1 MGCENTA
8 RGLNAPL
15 ELNIVLVLV
24 PLNTGV
30 ASAGDDARVM
40 FVTSSL
46 DALYLISSFR
56 GTSSNTR
63 DIANKV
69 CTNCSCAM

>member
-1 MGCENTA
+1 MVRIAEYCFNQSLGCENTA
-8 RGLNAPL
+8 RELSAPL
-15 ELNIVLVLV
+15 KVNIVLVLV

-46 DALYLISSFR
+46 DALYLTSFFR
-56 GTSSNTR
+56 GT
-63 DIANKV
+63 
-69 CTNCSCAM
+69 

>member
-1 MGCENTA
+1 LGCENTA
-8 RGLNAPL
+8 RGLSAPL
-15 ELNIVLVLV
+15 KVNIVLVLV

-46 DALYLISSFR
+46 AALYLTSSFR
-56 GTSSNTR
+56 GT
-63 DIANKV
+63 
-69 CTNCSCAM
+69 